1 MCLVKV
7 LKSYYLHKHQCIL
20 GNIYCP
26 VVGHSERQYEEEKDG
41 WNRFQVQPKRERE
54 REGGR
59 KGGRERA
66 SERQKSQKSWRISCE
81 KSRQSRWNSWRSHRT
96 HSEDSETHCK
106 LDGRDDE
113 SRTLRFEE
121 VKLSLSG
128 DCFSGCIPAH
138 VCKFSLPLPSLSL
151 PSILH
156 PRASMILPF
165 VSDKRWVLDTR
176 TFDVF

>member
-1 MCLVKV
+1 MRKRKTAVID
-7 LKSYYLHKHQCIL
+7 SRY
-20 GNIYCP
+20 NP
-26 VVGHSERQYEEEKDG
+26 
-41 WNRFQVQPKRERE
+41 RERE

-156 PRASMILPF
+156 PRASMSLSF
-165 VSDKRWVLDTR
+165 VCPTKDGCR
-176 TFDVF
+176 TQELLMCFNSCLEKLGFVTFTFHFYFSFC